1 MNASDCERS
10 IQRLLGVVLCGGQSL
25 RMGRDKAALVHADGV
40 SFLQHAIDR
49 LSNLCDR
56 VVVSGRTSIDHS
68 VEMIEDPVTNRGPA
82 TGIAA
87 ALQYA
92 DRHGFAACLVTPVDM
107 PRLTVDHLSGLV
119 DDWQSADEIT
129 VAESDRVQP
138 LVGIYPVRFADPL
151 QRLAQSEDRSLFRWL
166 GLQDHHRVT
175 LPTSDCHNVNT
186 PEDLTDVR

>member
-1 MNASDCERS
+1 
-10 IQRLLGVVLCGGQSL
+10 
-25 RMGRDKAALVHADGV
+25 MGRDKASLVHADGT
-40 SFLQHAIDR
+40 SFLLHAIDR
-49 LSNLCDR
+49 LSTLCDH

-68 VEMIEDPVTNRGPA
+68 VETIDDPVAHRGPA

-92 DRHGFAACLVTPVDM
+92 DRHGFAACLVAPVDM
-107 PRLTVDHLSGLV
+107 PRLTADHLSGLV
-119 DDWQSADEIT
+119 HQWQTADEIT

-151 QRLAQSEDRSLFRWL
+151 QRLAQSENRSLFRWL
-166 GLQDHHRVT
+166 GSQDHHRVT
-175 LPTSDCHNVNT
+175 LPASGCHNVNT

>member
-1 MNASDCERS
+1 
-10 IQRLLGVVLCGGQSL
+10 
-25 RMGRDKAALVHADGV
+25 MGRDKASLVHADGT

-49 LSNLCDR
+49 LCDLCDD
-56 VVVSGRTSIDHS
+56 VVVSGHTSINHS
-68 VEMIEDPVTNRGPA
+68 VKTIEDPVAHRGPA

-107 PRLTVDHLSGLV
+107 PRLTADHLSSLV
-119 DDWQSADEIT
+119 DHWQKADEIT

-138 LVGIYPVRFADPL
+138 LVGVYPVRFADPL
-151 QRLAQSEDRSLFRWL
+151 QRLAQSESRSLFRWL
-166 GLQDHHRVT
+166 ESHDHRRVP
-175 LPTSDCHNVNT
+175 LPASGCHNVNT